1 MKDLIQQL
9 NNIDVGAW
17 FKKMTSPQSS
27 RSAGVDGSLGQ
38 ASPLKATIDR
48 IFYKVDKKLFITIGL
63 ALLLIIWGISSVFD
77 SLSKRGEVSELEL
90 SLSQLESENAT
101 LVQQLATLKANNKT
115 LFETTKNAP
124 NSANELL
131 SRISDIYGRAGMAV
145 LKVSTGTADKPEFI
159 QIDAEGAFRS
169 IQFVLAELL
178 KLSPVIDL
186 KSLQFSSD
194 SNKGLLQMSIGM
206 QFVKSPKIS
215 ASNGQSENDY
225 AYLDGSNHQLSSSHI
240 RRIQFVPQNPSGNK
254 STPAAAA
261 PAPGSAPVAAA
272 PVAPSNPPSAGS
284 SGGNALDRNPFY
296 IPANP
301 SAPGG
306 AVSQS
311 SPGAGVD
318 FGRSMGSSP
327 SPVRGDGIYVT
338 GCMVSKG
345 KKACLFQLTDGSTG
359 VYSVGQSIGR
369 DLKLTDIQADVVTL
383 QISGK
388 VRKVKVGEQVQ

>member
-9 NNIDVGAW
+9 NNIDIGAW
-17 FKKMTSPQSS
+17 FKKMTSRQSS
-27 RSAGVDGSLGQ
+27 QASGFASSSGQ
-38 ASPLKATIDR
+38 PSPLKATIDR

-63 ALLLIIWGISSVFD
+63 ALLLITWGFSSVFD

-101 LVQQLATLKANNKT
+101 LMQQLANLKANNKS

-194 SNKGLLQMSIGM
+194 ANKGVLQMSIGI
-206 QFVKSPKIS
+206 QFVKPPKIS
-215 ASNGQSENDY
+215 ASNGQGDHEY
-225 AYLDGSNHQLSSSHI
+225 AYLDGSNHQFSSGHI
-240 RRIQFVPQNPSGNK
+240 RRIQFVPQNPSTNK
-254 STPAAAA
+254 SAPAAAA
-261 PAPGSAPVAAA
+261 PAPAAATPPAAPSAPA
-272 PVAPSNPPSAGS
+272 PAGS
-284 SGGNALDRNPFY
+284 SGANALDRNPFY
-296 IPANP
+296 IPSNP
-301 SAPGG
+301 SAPAGV
-306 AVSQS
+306 VSQS

-318 FGRSMGSSP
+318 FGRSMGSSAA
-327 SPVRGDGIYVT
+327 SVRGEGIYVT

-345 KKACLFQLTDGSTG
+345 KKACLFQLNDGSTG

-388 VRKVKVGEQVQ
+388 VKKVKVGEQVQ